1 MRRMRSLILQ
11 ITKKAKAWKIEHESQ
26 LKEFRFTLHLIRR
39 NPLSFIGITILL
51 ILILLAIFAPIIA
64 PYPGD
69 IIETHASERLQAP
82 SWKHLMGTDDLG
94 RDILSRIIFGTRAS
108 LKIAIIVLLIAASI
122 GIILGSIAG
131 YIDAV
136 DDLIMRITDMFLS
149 FPSLLL
155 AMAIAAALGPSITN
169 VMIAIAITW
178 WPWYARLV
186 RGQILSLKEQPFIL
200 AAKALGLS
208 RKRIIF
214 RHLLPNSFGAI
225 LIAMSMDAGFV
236 ILTAAGLGFIGLGA
250 QPPTPEWGL
259 MISTGRSFMPQFW
272 WYATFPGIAI
282 MITVFAFNLI
292 GDALRDIM
300 DPRLRR

>member
-1 MRRMRSLILQ
+1 MRLMRSILLQ
-11 ITKKAKAWKIEHESQ
+11 ISKKAKTWKMEHESQ
-26 LKEFRFTLHLIRR
+26 LKELRFTLRLIRR
-39 NPLSFIGITILL
+39 NPLSFIGFSILF

-64 PYPGD
+64 PYPED
-69 IIETHASERLQAP
+69 IIETHALERLLPP
-82 SWKHLMGTDDLG
+82 SWEHPMGTDDLG

-108 LKIAIIVLLIAASI
+108 LKVAALVLLISASI
-122 GIILGSIAG
+122 GVILGGIAG
-131 YIDAV
+131 YIDAL

-149 FPSLLL
+149 FPALLL
-155 AMAIAAALGPSITN
+155 AMAIAAALGPSLTN
-169 VMIAIAITW
+169 AMIAIAITW

-208 RKRIIF
+208 KTRIIF
-214 RHLLPNSFGAI
+214 RHLLPNSLGAI

-259 MISTGRSFMPQFW
+259 MISTGRIFMPRFW

-282 MITVFAFNLI
+282 MMTVFAFNLI